1 MRAACSRQQP
11 MQHHP
16 RKRNATAKAAEGNL
30 GGFCVAPQK
39 SRVRWIWP
47 LFFCD
52 TITPGGVLSFSSPNR
67 GFSGADYSSRRGNFR
82 GPATKPT
89 QP

>member
-30 GGFCVAPQK
+30 GGFCVSSQK
-39 SRVRWIWP
+39 LRVRWIGP

-52 TITPGGVLSFSSPNR
+52 SGQQSHR
-67 GFSGADYSSRRGNFR
+67 AGFFRFCDRTGAFLVPTTRRVGEI
-82 GPATKPT
+82 
-89 QP
+89 